1 MSTQKFDIAITTD
14 VTGSMSGCI
23 AQVRQNIKT
32 IVRELFK
39 NIPNVR
45 ISLSTFEDYDFD
57 HVWKAL
63 DFTTDEGALIHFM
76 ENGDSYHKIT
86 GRDIGFRGKSGE
98 GMEECY
104 EYMLH
109 KVQGLNWS
117 SDSVRSLIV
126 VGDSC
131 PHSPGHSFNGMNW
144 NEELV
149 AVKGMGVNIYGVH
162 ALSWGDDPDVKN
174 FFKTITR
181 ETSGYH
187 LYVDQFTMLP
197 QMLMAICFRAM
208 GQERLETY
216 ENELRVASS
225 GVTTGMKQMFDIMLG
240 KKTTEDVEEENGR
253 TYASYSSSSSRRS
266 SAGTT
271 RRKTSTGLE
280 TLKDEDFEMKP
291 SHPSRFQVLN
301 ITGGDADI
309 KDFAQQNG
317 LVFERGKGFYQFSKP
332 ELIQKGKEII
342 LQEKSTGHFF
352 EGNMARKMLNLITY
366 DEKKRIKPTDFA
378 QYDVFIQSTSS
389 NRKLVDGTKF
399 LYDTM

>member
-1 MSTQKFDIAITTD
+1 
-14 VTGSMSGCI
+14 
-23 AQVRQNIKT
+23 
-32 IVRELFK
+32 
-39 NIPNVR
+39 
-45 ISLSTFEDYDFD
+45 
-57 HVWKAL
+57 
-63 DFTTDEGALIHFM
+63 
-76 ENGDSYHKIT
+76 
-86 GRDIGFRGKSGE
+86 
-98 GMEECY
+98 
-104 EYMLH
+104 MLH
-109 KVQGLNWS
+109 KVQTLNWS

-131 PHSPGHSFNGMNW
+131 PHSPGAAYKGLNW
-144 NEELV
+144 REELV

-162 ALSWGDDPDVKN
+162 ALSWGDNADVKN

-181 ETSGYH
+181 ETNGYH

-253 TYASYSSSSSRRS
+253 TYASYSSSRHS

-291 SHPSRFQVLN
+291 SHPSRFQVLDV
-301 ITGGDADI
+301 TGGDVDI

-317 LVFERGKGFYQFSKP
+317 LVFERGKGFYQFSKS

-378 QYDVFIQSTSS
+378 EYDVFIQSTSS